1 MIVKVLL
8 NRGTLAAT
16 LMTMVLFAVLPAQA
30 QTRLAAAYDF
40 ARLKNDG
47 GNMHGLAITGDRVI
61 WGEYLTVS
69 GILSHARGKNDL
81 GGMRE
86 VWEAL
91 GIALPDL
98 SMSMTYIGVGPG
110 GRFDT
115 GKVQVFGHVLLG
127 ALRTKVDYN
136 IPGVDSDIPEI
147 SGSDSGSD
155 SDTSYDEIRIGGG
168 IDIPFSDRGFAHIGV
183 ASDDAATHVMV
194 GASFRF

>member
-16 LMTMVLFAVLPAQA
+16 LMLMVLFAVLPAQA

-81 GGMRE
+81 GGIRE

-127 ALRTKVDYN
+127 VLRAKVEVDYDYE
-136 IPGVDSDIPEI
+136 GLST
-147 SGSDSGSD
+147 SD

-168 IDIPFSDRGFAHIGV
+168 IDIPFSDRGFARVGV
-183 ASDDAATHVMV
+183 ASDDEAIHVMA